1 MLVMRPKLDLHG
13 NHVHEAWKK
22 VAKFIESCYY
32 TNYTPCEIVCGKGR
46 IKAEI
51 EEWVHLNTQ
60 VQEYRLN
67 VRTQGSY
74 NIKLKKRKTK

>member
-32 TNYTPCEIVCGKGR
+32 TNYTHCEIVCGQGR

-51 EEWVHLNTQ
+51 EVGFT
-60 VQEYRLN
+60 
-67 VRTQGSY
+67 
-74 NIKLKKRKTK
+74 

>member
-32 TNYTPCEIVCGKGR
+32 TNYTNCEIICGQGLIR
-46 IKAEI
+46 NEI
-51 EEWVHLNTQ
+51 ETWLHLNTY
-60 VQEYRLN
+60 VREYRLN
-67 VRTQGSY
+67 TRTQGSY
-74 NIKLKKRKTK
+74 NILLKKDRK

>member
-32 TNYTPCEIVCGKGR
+32 TNYTHCEIVCGQGR

-51 EEWVHLNTQ
+51 EEWLRLNTH

>member
-1 MLVMRPKLDLHG
+1 MLAMGPKLDLHG

-32 TNYTPCEIVCGKGR
+32 TNYKHCEIVCGQGA
-46 IKAEI
+46 IKQEI
-51 EEWVHLNTQ
+51 ESWLHLNTH
-60 VQEYRLN
+60 VREYRLN